1 MGWSPA
7 QVGALENCGIKV
19 EDATGDI
26 QWREF
31 ETIDIIKPDPIKSPK
46 SNIQYEATRI
56 PDFQKVGNIFTVIAA
71 WRGRNFMIK
80 MFFPMVKRPSRTEVQ
95 DQIRKVYPAQDS
107 WITRYPIMNQEN
119 QSSKPEDNK
128 TLKKKIE
135 KLEKVLEL
143 QQKTIDHDKKFMI

>member
-46 SNIQYEATRI
+46 SNIQYEATRL
-56 PDFQKVGNIFTVIAA
+56 PDYNKVGNIIAVTVA
-71 WRGRNFMIK
+71 WRGGTYMIK
-80 MFFPMVKRPSRTEVQ
+80 MFFPTVKKPSRKEVQ
-95 DQIRKVYPAQDS
+95 DQVRKVYPGSKLVTYQVSEYDLS
-107 WITRYPIMNQEN
+107 LIHISEPTRP
-119 QSSKPEDNK
+119 
-128 TLKKKIE
+128 
-135 KLEKVLEL
+135 
-143 QQKTIDHDKKFMI
+143 

>member
-46 SNIQYEATRI
+46 SNIQYEATRL
-56 PDFQKVGNIFTVIAA
+56 PDYNKVGNIIAVTVA
-71 WRGRNFMIK
+71 WRGGTYMVK
-80 MFFPMVKRPSRTEVQ
+80 MFFPTVKKPSRKEVQ
-95 DQIRKVYPAQDS
+95 DQVRKVYPGSKLVTYQVSAYDS
-107 WITRYPIMNQEN
+107 GEPIIQTR
-119 QSSKPEDNK
+119 
-128 TLKKKIE
+128 
-135 KLEKVLEL
+135 
-143 QQKTIDHDKKFMI
+143 

>member
-46 SNIQYEATRI
+46 SNIQYEATRL
-56 PDFQKVGNIFTVIAA
+56 PDYNKVGNIIAVTVA
-71 WRGRNFMIK
+71 WRGGTYMIK
-80 MFFPMVKRPSRTEVQ
+80 MFFPTVKKPSRKEVQ
-95 DQIRKVYPAQDS
+95 DQVRKEYPGSKLVTYQVSEYDS
-107 WITRYPIMNQEN
+107 GEPIIQTR
-119 QSSKPEDNK
+119 
-128 TLKKKIE
+128 
-135 KLEKVLEL
+135 
-143 QQKTIDHDKKFMI
+143 

>member
-46 SNIQYEATRI
+46 SNIQYEATRL
-56 PDFQKVGNIFTVIAA
+56 PDYNKVGNIIAVTVA
-71 WRGRNFMIK
+71 WRGVTYMVK
-80 MFFPMVKRPSRTEVQ
+80 MFFPTVKKPSRKEVQ
-95 DQIRKVYPAQDS
+95 DQVRKVYPGSKLVTYQVSEYDS
-107 WITRYPIMNQEN
+107 GEPIIQTR
-119 QSSKPEDNK
+119 
-128 TLKKKIE
+128 
-135 KLEKVLEL
+135 
-143 QQKTIDHDKKFMI
+143 

>member
-7 QVGALENCGIKV
+7 QVDALENCGIKV

-26 QWREF
+26 KWREF
-31 ETIDIIKPDPIKSPK
+31 ETVDIIKPEPIKSPK

-95 DQIRKVYPAQDS
+95 DQIRKVYPGSRLVNYEISDYEQGEP
-107 WITRYPIMNQEN
+107 ILQTRG
-119 QSSKPEDNK
+119 
-128 TLKKKIE
+128 
-135 KLEKVLEL
+135 
-143 QQKTIDHDKKFMI
+143 